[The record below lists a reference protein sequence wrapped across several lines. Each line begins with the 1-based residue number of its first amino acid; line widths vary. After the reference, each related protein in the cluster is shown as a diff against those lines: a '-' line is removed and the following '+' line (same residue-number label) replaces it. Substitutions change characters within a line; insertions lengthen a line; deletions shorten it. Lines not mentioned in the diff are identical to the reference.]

1 MAILKK
7 LRSWCPQPRNTGPVN
22 FAKINPLIVTVAVL
36 AEILLLLLAPITYY
50 ALLVP
55 KASYGFNQEFP
66 LTNSQIKAAWP
77 NLPTVQQLVNDQNI
91 VLVGGLAYDKIV
103 NYTVV
108 NPLLIFSD
116 FNDSSYSVPN
126 PLYYIYLYYSNSTT
140 GAGGWVLVP
149 QTYLATNHPPQI
161 PSPDAG
167 FLGTKLSTSY
177 VTIATIATLVT
188 LLAGIGYLLHK
199 KGGMSKMKEEN
210 YGSA

>member
-1 MAILKK
+1 MAMLKK
-7 LRSWCPQPRNTGPVN
+7 LRNWCPQPKNTGPVN
-22 FAKINPLIVTVAVL
+22 FAKINPLIITVAVL
-36 AEILLLLLAPITYY
+36 AEILLLLIAPIAYY

-55 KASYGFNQEFP
+55 KPNYGFNQEFP
-66 LTNSQIKAAWP
+66 LTNSQIKAAWS
-77 NLPTVQQLVNDQNI
+77 NLPTAQELVKNQNVAPI
-91 VLVGGLAYDKIV
+91 GGLAYDKIV

-108 NPLLIFSD
+108 NPFLIFTD
-116 FNDSSYSVPN
+116 FNDSSYSYPN
-126 PLYYIYLYYSNSTT
+126 PMYYIYLYYSNSTT
-140 GAGGWVLVP
+140 STAGWVLIP

-161 PSPDAG
+161 PSPDSG

-177 VTIATIATLVT
+177 VTIAAIATFVT